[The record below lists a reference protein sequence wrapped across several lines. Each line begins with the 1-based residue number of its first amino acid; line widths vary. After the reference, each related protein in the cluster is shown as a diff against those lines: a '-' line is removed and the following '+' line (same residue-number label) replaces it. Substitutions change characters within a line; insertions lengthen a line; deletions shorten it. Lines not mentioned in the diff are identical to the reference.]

1 MTSTNDEETRLAAES
16 GRSQDRD
23 RDLPIDPT
31 EYGCA
36 RFFNRELSW
45 LDFASRL
52 LDLASDD
59 TLPSLERI
67 KFLAI
72 FASGMD
78 EFFQVRVAGLKD
90 QLAAGVRTLS
100 SDGLSVAQ
108 QLAEIRKVSNALSER
123 HSALYRSCID
133 DDLARQDVTVVSYDD
148 LDDLDRSELVQIFK
162 REIYPVLTPLA
173 VDPGHPFPYIS
184 NLSLN
189 LAVTVEDG
197 STGERRFA
205 RVKVPPLLKRFV
217 ALEDARRFVLLEDV
231 IAHNLAALFPEMR
244 IGATH
249 AFRVT
254 RNADIDFGDNEADD
268 LLAAVETELRRRR
281 FGRAV
286 RLEIDAAMPREV
298 VDLLLYELELAK
310 EDLYRCKT
318 PIDLSHLWSLYA
330 IDRADL
336 KEPAW
341 TPVTL
346 AVLNDSEEPVDIF
359 AVLRDRDILLHYPYD
374 SFASSFE
381 AFILQAAADPDV
393 LAIKQTLY
401 RTSGDANFVSA
412 LASAAEE
419 GKQVATLIEL
429 TARFDEQRNISW
441 ARHLEQSG
449 AHVVYGVVG
458 LKTHA
463 KTTLVVRREAEGIRR
478 YCHIGTGNYNADTAR
493 NYEDL
498 GILTSDEVVGADLTN
513 LFNHLTGFSHP
524 PATETII
531 LAPNRFRPWVLEQI
545 AYQASLGEA
554 GTIGIK
560 VNGLTDSDVIDALYV
575 ASQAGNE
582 VSLIV
587 RGMCCL
593 RPGVPGLSENITVR
607 SIVGR
612 FLEHS
617 RIFRFGHPLPGPS
630 AADQVQQAAENNPA
644 TYFIG
649 SGDLMERN
657 LNGRIEA
664 FVPVREPV
672 LCARLEEIIALNLE
686 DDMNSWTLKSDG
698 SWQRVPTLLG
708 LSAQRKF
715 EALALDRGK
724 RRWGSETS

>member
-1 MTSTNDEETRLAAES
+1 MSADSDGLRARENVIAPREF
-16 GRSQDRD
+16 
-23 RDLPIDPT
+23 
-31 EYGCA
+31 GCA

-45 LDFASRL
+45 LDFANRL
-52 LDLASDD
+52 LDLVSDD

-100 SDGLSVAQ
+100 SDGMTVAQ
-108 QLAEIRKVSNALSER
+108 QLAEIRHISTEIGER
-123 HSALYRSCID
+123 HASLYRSCIE
-133 DDLARQDVTVVSYDD
+133 DDLAKRDVNIVGYGD
-148 LDDLDRSELVQIFK
+148 LDDLDRAELVDVFK

-189 LAVTVEDG
+189 LAVTVEDLA
-197 STGERRFA
+197 SGERRFA

-217 ALEDARRFVLLEDV
+217 ALPDGKRFVLLEDV
-231 IAHNLAALFPEMR
+231 IAHNLAALFPAMR

-249 AFRVT
+249 TFRVT

-286 RLEIDAAMPREV
+286 RLEIDAKMPREV
-298 VDLLLYELELAK
+298 VDLLLDELELGN
-310 EDLYRCKT
+310 EDLYRSST
-318 PIDLSHLWSLYA
+318 PIDLSQLWSLYA
-330 IDRADL
+330 MDRPDL
-336 KEPAW
+336 KEPTW
-341 TPVTL
+341 SPVTP
-346 AVLNDSEEPVDIF
+346 AVLNDTEEDVDIF

-374 SFASSFE
+374 SFTTSFE
-381 AFILQAAADPDV
+381 AFILQAASDPDV

-463 KTTLVVRREAEGIRR
+463 KTTLVVRREFDGIRR

-498 GILTSDEVVGADLTN
+498 GILTSDEVVGADLTD
-513 LFNHLTGFSHP
+513 LFNHLTGFSHAP
-524 PATETII
+524 VTECII

-545 AYQASLGEA
+545 HQQSLLGEDGEIA
-554 GTIGIK
+554 IK
-560 VNGLTDSDVIDALYV
+560 VNGLTDSEVIDALYA
-575 ASQAGNE
+575 ASQAGTK

-617 RIFRFGHPLPGPS
+617 RIFRFGHPKPGPE
-630 AADQVQQAAENNPA
+630 ATENRSVDENPA
-644 TYFIG
+644 SYFIG

-657 LNGRIEA
+657 LNARIEA
-664 FVPVREPV
+664 FIPVRTPE
-672 LCARLEEIIALNLE
+672 LCLRLEEIIAMNLK
-686 DDMNSWTLKSDG
+686 DDANSWTLGPNG
-698 SWQRVPTLLG
+698 SWSRVPTVLG
-708 LSAQRKF
+708 FSAQRQF

>member
-1 MTSTNDEETRLAAES
+1 M
-16 GRSQDRD
+16 
-23 RDLPIDPT
+23 DPV
-31 EYGCA
+31 EFGCQ

-52 LDLASDD
+52 LDLANDEN
-59 TLPSLERI
+59 LPALERV

-72 FASGMD
+72 FSSGLD

-90 QLAAGVRTLS
+90 QLAAGVRSLS
-100 SDGLSVAQ
+100 SDGMSVPQ
-108 QLAEIRKVSNALSER
+108 QLAEIRKISIELNKQHSE
-123 HSALYRSCID
+123 LYRICIED
-133 DDLARQDVTVVSYDD
+133 VLAPQGVLIIKYED
-148 LDDLDRSELVQIFK
+148 LDESDRSELVEIFF

-189 LAVTVEDG
+189 LAVTVEDSG
-197 STGERRFA
+197 SGERRFA
-205 RVKVPPLLKRFV
+205 RVKVPPLLNRFV
-217 ALEDARRFVLLEDV
+217 ALGDDLRFVLLEDV
-231 IAHNLAALFPEMR
+231 IEHNLQALFPAMR

-249 AFRVT
+249 TFRVT

-286 RLEIDAAMPREV
+286 RLEIDSAMPAEV
-298 VDLLLYELELAK
+298 IHLLLDELELGF
-310 EDLYRCKT
+310 EDLYRNDA
-318 PIDLSHLWSLYA
+318 PIDLAQLWSLLS
-330 IDRADL
+330 IDRPDL
-336 KEPAW
+336 KEPVW
-341 TPVTL
+341 TPVTPTGL
-346 AVLNDSEEPVDIF
+346 SNAEEPVDIF
-359 AVLRDRDILLHYPYD
+359 AILRDRDVLLHYPYD
-374 SFASSFE
+374 SFETSFE
-381 AFILQAAADPDV
+381 SFILQAANDPEV

-401 RTSGDANFVSA
+401 RTSGEANFVSA
-412 LASAAEE
+412 LARAAEE

-449 AHVVYGVVG
+449 AHVVYGVMG

-463 KTTLVVRREAEGIRR
+463 KTTLVVRREVDGIRR

-493 NYEDL
+493 NYEDM
-498 GILTSDEVVGADLTN
+498 GILTSDEVIGADLTN

-524 PATETII
+524 PATDRII

-545 AYQASLGEA
+545 NRQAAYASA
-554 GTIGIK
+554 GNIAIK
-560 VNGLTDSDVIDALYV
+560 VNGLTDSEVIDALYR
-575 ASQAGNE
+575 ASQAGCHI
-582 VSLIV
+582 SLIV
-587 RGMCCL
+587 RAMCCL
-593 RPGVPGLSENITVR
+593 RPDVAGLSENIKVR

-617 RIFRFGHPLPGPS
+617 RIYRFGHPQPNYPV
-630 AADQVQQAAENNPA
+630 AADSRSVAMENPA

-664 FVPVREPV
+664 FVPVTDPD
-672 LCARLEEIIALNLE
+672 LCIRLEEVLSMNFD
-686 DDMNSWTLKSDG
+686 DDMNAWRLGADG
-698 SWQRVPTLLG
+698 SWTRIPATLG
-708 LSAQRKF
+708 FSARRRF
-715 EALALDRGK
+715 ESLALERGK